1 MILFQ
6 AWLIDRLKTL
16 CNDAGYIEVSRHH
29 FFFLLLLKNCF
40 MIPILLCIA
49 MGILT
54 GYLFRKTSFVKYT
67 GALLS
72 VVIMLLLFF
81 LGASVGSNKQVIS
94 NFTGIGLEALLLTVG
109 GTLGSLICAKW
120 VFARFF
126 VGKKNRSEQP
136 SPVNNLP
143 RCSEEEDDQK
153 ENKSTL

>member
-1 MILFQ
+1 
-6 AWLIDRLKTL
+6 
-16 CNDAGYIEVSRHH
+16 
-29 FFFLLLLKNCF
+29 

-49 MGILT
+49 TGILT
-54 GYLFRKTSFVKYT
+54 GYLFRKTGFVKYT
-67 GALLS
+67 GPLLS

-81 LGASVGSNKQVIS
+81 LGVSTGSNDQVIS
-94 NFTGIGLEALLLTVG
+94 NFSGIGLEALLLTVG

-126 VGKKNRSEQP
+126 AGKKNRSEQS

-153 ENKSTL
+153 GNKPTL

>member
-1 MILFQ
+1 MIL
-6 AWLIDRLKTL
+6 
-16 CNDAGYIEVSRHH
+16 
-29 FFFLLLLKNCF
+29 
-40 MIPILLCIA
+40 ILLCIA

-54 GYLFRKTSFVKYT
+54 GYLFRETGFVKYT
-67 GALLS
+67 GTLLS

-94 NFTGIGLEALLLTVG
+94 NFSGIGLEALLLTVG

-136 SPVNNLP
+136 SPINNLP
-143 RCSEEEDDQK
+143 RYPKEGDNQK
-153 ENKSTL
+153 ENESTL